1 MDKVN
6 VQFPPLLPQLFLLM
20 AHSVVSAPLRVF
32 ERGTNIMETCVRQ
45 MFESSYAN
53 NEANHTTSDDTNV

>member
-20 AHSVVSAPLRVF
+20 AHSVVSAPLHVF

-53 NEANHTTSDDTNV
+53 NEANHTNER